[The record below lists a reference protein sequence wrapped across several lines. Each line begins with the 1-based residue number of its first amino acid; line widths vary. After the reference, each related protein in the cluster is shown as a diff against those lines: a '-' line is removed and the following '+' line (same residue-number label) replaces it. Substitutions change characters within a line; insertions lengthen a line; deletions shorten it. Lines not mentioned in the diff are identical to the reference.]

1 MEYRLSQRAHHL
13 RRCMM
18 DAFHLRGAKNM
29 IFFNSGQPAVE
40 IFPIGLLKPIWDE
53 LLTKEPEVLAYPS
66 TAGDG
71 ELRGALA
78 ERMNRLDI
86 GNDVKAE
93 QILITN
99 GGTGAADLL
108 AQLFIDPDD
117 VVLTETPTFPETLD
131 CFYKDYARLEGVPMD
146 IDGPLP
152 EALEAAAKR
161 TKPRFFYVIPN
172 FQNPTG
178 RCTSP
183 ERRKAIVDI
192 ARKYGFFIVEDDPYH
207 ELWFDAPPAA
217 SYYSLAPDC
226 TIYMGSLSKTVA
238 PGVRTG
244 WLVLPPELID
254 RAEMALKATALSYPS
269 LIHRAMARVLRH
281 PEFDA
286 HVDELRRDL
295 KGRCERLTSLMSEE
309 IPEGSLTWEQPKGG
323 MFLWCHLPQSVDAM
337 EFATR
342 VRDNYR
348 VAFFPGV
355 CFTPDYQG
363 QEHSLRFTFARQT
376 PEQIAEGVHRIARA
390 LKDEK

>member
-286 HVDELRRDL
+286 HVDELRLDL